1 MPMRGLTII
10 LAMPDAGRWRAALT
24 LAAAQAALGGRTRVF
39 LQGEAVVLLD
49 RMEDGEDAR
58 HRALGLPMIAELFD
72 DALAL
77 GVEIIACQSGLLLAG
92 LEASQLDRR
101 IAFGGPVSVL
111 QTIGEDRLT
120 LL

>member
-1 MPMRGLTII
+1 MRGLTII
-10 LAMPDAGRWRAALT
+10 LTTPEAGRWRAALT

-39 LQGEAVVLLD
+39 LQGEAVKLLGGMVD
-49 RMEDGEDAR
+49 AEDAR
-58 HRALGLPMIAELFD
+58 HQALGLPMLAELFD

-77 GVEIIACQSGLLLAG
+77 GVEVIACQSGLLLA
-92 LEASQLDRR
+92 ELDATDVDPR

-111 QTIGEDRLT
+111 QSLGEDRLA